1 VTTKGRSTTPARAP
15 VTGPAPSTG
24 PPVLPARPATSTALA
39 FLVVLATIVIVR
51 YAGDVFVP
59 VVFGVFVSYAL
70 EPVVAW
76 IARRGVPRSVAAAT
90 VLLALLAALGGTVYA
105 LSGDVISLADEIPPA
120 AERLRAAL
128 NAHGRAGG
136 PLQRVQKAA
145 TEIERSAAEATGHEE
160 PPRGVTRVQVEEKPF
175 NVRGYVWTGSM
186 GALGLLSQGVLLV
199 FLLFFL
205 LASGDLFKRKLIA
218 IAGPSLATK
227 RVTLDVLNEIER
239 QVQVYFFVLM
249 IANAL
254 VAAVSWVAFVAL
266 GLDRAIVW
274 ALAAGVFHSI
284 PYVGPLAV
292 SASVGLLGFVQFG
305 SITLAL
311 SLAGAELAITGVVGF
326 LLVPWLVGRTARMNE
341 VTVFVGLLFWAW
353 MWGVVG
359 MLLAVPMLVMV
370 KVVCDHV
377 EGLAPVAKLL
387 AD

>member
-1 VTTKGRSTTPARAP
+1 MAKGQTATPVLAPASGAAP
-15 VTGPAPSTG
+15 VPAE
-24 PPVLPARPATSTALA
+24 PPVPAAPATSAA
-39 FLVVLATIVIVR
+39 LVVLAVLAVIVVVR
-51 YAGDVFVP
+51 YAADVFVP
-59 VVFGVFVSYAL
+59 VVLAVFVSYAL

-76 IARRGVPRSVAAAT
+76 IAHRRVPRAIAAVV
-90 VLLALLAALGGTVYA
+90 VLLALLAALGATVYG
-105 LSGDVISLADEIPPA
+105 LSGDVMSLADEIPPA
-120 AERLRAAL
+120 AERLRTAL
-128 NAHGRAGG
+128 NARGAEGNA
-136 PLQRVQKAA
+136 LQRVQKAA
-145 TEIERSAAEATGHEE
+145 NEIERSAAEATGHNDA
-160 PPRGVTRVQVEEKPF
+160 PRGVTRVQVEEKPF

-205 LASGDLFKRKLIA
+205 LASDDLFKRKLIA

-239 QVQVYFFVLM
+239 QVQLYFFVLTV
-249 IANAL
+249 ANAL
-254 VAAVSWVAFVAL
+254 VALASWLVFAAL

-274 ALAAGVFHSI
+274 ALAAGLFHSI

-292 SASVGLLGFVQFG
+292 SVSVGFLGFVQFA
-305 SITLAL
+305 SVTRAA
-311 SLAGAELAITGVVGF
+311 SLAAAELAITGVVGF
-326 LLVPWLVGRTARMNE
+326 VVVPWLVGRTARMNE
-341 VTVFVGLLFWAW
+341 VTIFIGLLFWAW

-359 MLLAVPMLVMV
+359 MLLAVPMLVVV